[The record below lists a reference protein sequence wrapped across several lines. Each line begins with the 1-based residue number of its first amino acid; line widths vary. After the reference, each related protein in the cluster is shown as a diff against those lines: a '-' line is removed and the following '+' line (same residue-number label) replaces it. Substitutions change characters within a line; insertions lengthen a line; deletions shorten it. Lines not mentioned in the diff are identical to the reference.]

1 MLHLNPDLRLPNLD
15 KVLPLP
21 PAVLPYWDGKKKS
34 LIDGA
39 KPVKAVSTDDV
50 ASRFHNLGTPV
61 PQTPQAKYMPDWRV
75 PQGVM
80 REVPM
85 PARELRSTGLLP
97 APATGIWHG
106 SVDPGHPLAKVF
118 NQWYRQSYVEEGQ
131 AFPDPRDRGLD
142 ISPKDIQWRWLDQ
155 ANQSH
160 PPDRKKITLLDFS
173 PSLPAH

>member
-1 MLHLNPDLRLPNLD
+1 
-15 KVLPLP
+15 LP
-21 PAVLPYWDGKKKS
+21 PAILPYWDGDKQS

-39 KPVKAVSTDDV
+39 KPGKAVSPDDV
-50 ASRFHNLGTPV
+50 ASRFHNPGILV
-61 PQTPQAKYMPDWRV
+61 PQTPQAKYMPDRRV

-85 PARELRSTGLLP
+85 PARELHSTGLLH

-106 SVDPGHPLAKVF
+106 SVDPAHPLAKVF
-118 NQWYRQSYVEEGQ
+118 NQWYRQSYVEEGM

-155 ANQSH
+155 A
-160 PPDRKKITLLDFS
+160 
-173 PSLPAH
+173 